1 MPPAP
6 RFNPPRLADR
16 LLTWFCAPHLREEVL
31 GDLHERYAIRVK
43 RRGETNANQR
53 YWLDM
58 LAYLRPEFIKRQK
71 PEYPNPKRT
80 DMLRNY
86 IKIALRNLTRQKAYS
101 FINIGGLAVGLAVA
115 MLIGLWIYDE
125 LSFDKYHQNYDR
137 IAQVMQHQTINDVTS
152 TSRAVPIPVASEL
165 RRNYGSDRNG
175 GLFKHVLLSSWT
187 EGHILSFGDK
197 KFWRTGNYIE
207 PQAPDM
213 LSLKMLKGTRAGL
226 NEPYS
231 IMISESVANAFF
243 GTGEPLGKLLKI
255 DNQFAVKVTGVYE
268 DLPYNTQFSNLDY
281 MVPWKVNVA
290 IRDWVKR
297 SEQKWDNNSFLVFV
311 QLTDHADMEQASA
324 TIKDVKLRNGGK
336 DLAKFNPQLFLQ
348 PMSRWHLYSEFKNG
362 VNMGGQIQFVWLF
375 GIIGVFVL
383 LLACINFMNLST
395 ARSEKRAKEVGI
407 RKAVGSVRVQ
417 LIGQF
422 LSESL
427 LVVLIAFALAL
438 LLVELVLPFFNDV
451 AAKKMTM
458 LWTNPIF
465 WALGLGFTVFTG
477 LLAGSYPALYLSG
490 FQPVKVLKGTFRVG
504 RFASLPRRVLVVVQ
518 FTVSVALIIGT
529 IIVFRQIQF
538 AKNRPIGYSRSG
550 LLYVQ
555 TTTPDIHNHYE
566 AFRKELIE
574 TGAAIET
581 AESESPLT
589 GVWNV
594 NGGFDWDGKAPNQQP
609 DFAVVGVTY
618 DFGKTVGWQLK
629 DGRDFS
635 KAFGTDSAAMVI
647 NEAAAKF
654 MGLKDPVGKIIRE
667 GNLRYKI
674 IGVIKDMVMESPYEP
689 ARQTLFYI
697 SNFPSNFI
705 NVRLNPNL
713 SASEA
718 VSKFAPVF
726 QKYNPT
732 APFDYKFADA
742 EYNQK
747 FADEERIGTLASFFA
762 VLAIFISCLGLFGLA
777 SFIAEQRTKEIGVR
791 KVLGASVLNLWGL
804 LSKDFI
810 ILVIIAFGIAT
821 PIAYYFLD
829 NWLQKYQYRTE
840 LSWWIF
846 AGSGAGAMFITLM
859 TISFQSLKAALVN
872 PVKSLRSE

>member
-1 MPPAP
+1 MHPAP
-6 RFNPPRLADR
+6 RFKPPRFADR
-16 LLTWFCAPHLREEVL
+16 LLIWFCAPHLREEVL
-31 GDLHERYAIRVK
+31 GDLHERYALRVK
-43 RRGETNANQR
+43 QRGETKANWR
-53 YWLDM
+53 YWLDV

-86 IKIALRNLTRQKAYS
+86 LKIAFRNLTRQKAYS

-152 TSRAVPIPVASEL
+152 TSRAVPIPVASVL
-165 RRNYGSDRNG
+165 RRSYGSDRNG

-213 LSLKMLKGTRAGL
+213 FSLKMVKGTRAGL

-243 GTGEPLGKLLKI
+243 GADEPLGKLLKI
-255 DNQFAVKVTGVYE
+255 DNQIAVKVTGVYE
-268 DLPYNTQFSNLDY
+268 DLPYNTQFSNLEY

-311 QLTDHADMEQASA
+311 QLADHADMDQVSA
-324 TIKDVKLRNGGK
+324 KIKDVKLRNGGK
-336 DLAKFNPQLFLQ
+336 ELAKFNPQLFLQ

-362 VNMGGQIQFVWLF
+362 INVGGQIQFVWLF

-407 RKAVGSVRVQ
+407 RKAVGSVRAQ
-417 LIGQF
+417 LISQF

-438 LLVELVLPFFNDV
+438 LLVQLVLPFFNDV

-458 LWTNPIF
+458 LWTNPVF

-504 RFASLPRRVLVVVQ
+504 RFASLPRQVLVVVQ

-538 AKNRPIGYSRSG
+538 AKDRPIGYSRNG

-555 TTTPDIHNHYE
+555 TTTPDIHNHYD

-589 GVWNV
+589 GVWNI
-594 NGGFDWDGKAPNQQP
+594 NGGFDWDGKDPNQQP

-618 DFGKTVGWQLK
+618 DFGKTVGWQFK

-654 MGLKDPVGKIIRE
+654 MGLKDPVGKVIRE
-667 GNLRYKI
+667 GDLRYKI

-718 VSKFAPVF
+718 VSKLAPVF

-777 SFIAEQRTKEIGVR
+777 SFMAEQRTKEIGVR

-804 LSKDFI
+804 LSKDFV

-829 NWLQKYQYRTE
+829 NWLQKYQYHTE

-846 AGSGAGAMFITLM
+846 AASGAGALLITLL
-859 TISFQSLKAALVN
+859 TISFQSVKAALVN